1 MLAVIAKILMS
12 VGVIS
17 ASRERGSCHILTT
30 NNRTVDLDGR
40 PNDSI
45 AGGLTKHIG

>member
-12 VGVIS
+12 VSLIS
-17 ASRERGSCHILTT
+17 TIQEQGLTELTT
-30 NNRTVDLDGR
+30 NNRAVDLDCR

-45 AGGLTKHIG
+45 AGGLSEQIG

>member
-12 VGVIS
+12 VSLVSTIQEQGLTK
-17 ASRERGSCHILTT
+17 LTT
-30 NNRTVDLDGR
+30 YNRAVDLDCR

-45 AGGLTKHIG
+45 AGGLTERIG

>member
-12 VGVIS
+12 VSLVS
-17 ASRERGSCHILTT
+17 TVQVQRLTKLTT
-30 NNRTVDLDGR
+30 NNRAVDLDCR

-45 AGGLTKHIG
+45 AGGLSEQIG